1 MVRLQAIRSLVF
13 TKGISVFKYLA
24 PSGVLFLG
32 LVANA
37 LAGAPP
43 AADCPECQPVKA
55 SCAGVQYA
63 VVEAPRAAC
72 CGQPQ
77 FVAPAVRAESCA
89 GSCAGSRFT
98 LAERRASRQAARSNW
113 RATRAAFASAARQ
126 GNAVAANVAVPNL
139 AVVPVE
145 AAAPACKCGDCPSCK

>member
-1 MVRLQAIRSLVF
+1 MI
-13 TKGISVFKYLA
+13 KYLA
-24 PSGVLFLG
+24 PASFLFFG

-37 LAGAPP
+37 LAGAT
-43 AADCPECQPVKA
+43 AKDCPECQPVKA

-72 CGQPQ
+72 CGTPQ

-113 RATRAAFASAARQ
+113 RATRSAFASAARQ
-126 GNAVAANVAVPNL
+126 GDAVAANVAMPNL

-145 AAAPACKCGDCPSCK
+145 AAAPVCKCGDCETCK